1 MKRKLS
7 VLLIMAM
14 IIVSAFSSYAAAT
27 YSDAW
32 KQSSDGNWCVHGS
45 DGKMITNAWFCDD
58 AVPENGK
65 EVWYLIDSDGH
76 MIAAGL

>member
-32 KQSSDGNWCVHGS
+32 KQSSDGNWCVHGIV
-45 DGKMITNAWFCDD
+45 KWQ
-58 AVPENGK
+58 ENGK
-65 EVWYLIDSDGH
+65 QVEFTLCEYTPGMD
-76 MIAAGL
+76 